1 MKRLIFVLLVIG
13 FAILKAQEQDFELK
27 KINFQGNKTLS
38 ARELHSILVS
48 KESPSKFWQILYK
61 VNKRLGDKPQY
72 LERIKVANDIIS
84 LRNYYLDNGFF
95 DVRIDTLI
103 YYNDESKEAILNF
116 LVDEGKPYLIDKI
129 DFTGLE
135 QIPDSLRRICVSF
148 SFLKV
153 GKRYRRVDVE
163 AEIQRILNLLYDNG
177 YQNAYVERVG
187 IRVLID
193 STKKIVSVFVPFNPN
208 ERYLIKDI
216 KILVEGT
223 GKMKVSEELVRR
235 EIEFKEGEF
244 YSRSLIL
251 KSEANL
257 SQTGLFENV
266 RINLEPT
273 GKADTVNLADVNV
286 WVVPRN
292 KHDIFPSIYFS
303 DERNAFNVGV
313 SVDYQN
319 RNFLGGG
326 RNFSSS
332 VRFQIQ
338 SLSFNRMPSLED
350 TTSAGLIETNMRLN
364 QPYLVGRRIPGE
376 FSLALM
382 IDKQKGYLLNIA
394 RNRVRFIY
402 KPNGAYSGFLDWDI
416 ESVNIKFRGTVDPK
430 LEKLYQRQLNSILS
444 ITFQIDRTDDLI
456 YPRSGY
462 AHMISVEEGGVVPF
476 LLGQMG
482 INVLP
487 FSQYYKFGWLYRRF
501 FGLNNSVFAFK
512 FKLGVANE
520 FYIKSSKR
528 FELQP
533 IPINRRF
540 FAGGSASV
548 RGWRVRELGNVSNPA
563 LGGNVLIEANFE
575 NRIIFWRS
583 FGGVV
588 FVDLGNLWD
597 DLRYVKLNQFAVA
610 GGFGLRYL
618 TFFGGFRFDFGFK
631 VYDPSSTSK
640 MIFKKT
646 AGQILKEMVFH
657 IGVGQTF

>member
-13 FAILKAQEQDFELK
+13 FAILKAQEQNFELK

-72 LERIKVANDIIS
+72 LEKIKVANDIIS

-95 DVRIDTLI
+95 DVKIDTLI
-103 YYNDESKEAILNF
+103 YYNYESKEAILNF
-116 LVDEGKPYLIDKI
+116 LVDEGRPYLIDKI

-135 QIPDSLRRICVSF
+135 QIPDSLRRICMNF

-187 IRVLID
+187 IRVLVD

-273 GKADTVNLADVNV
+273 GKADTVHLADVNV

-382 IDKQKGYLLNIA
+382 IDKQKSYSLNIA

-402 KPNGAYSGFLDWDI
+402 KPNGEYSGFLDWDI

-487 FSQYYKFGWLYRRF
+487 FSQYYKFGWLYWYR
-501 FGLNNSVFAFK
+501 LQFK
-512 FKLGVANE
+512 
-520 FYIKSSKR
+520 S
-528 FELQP
+528 
-533 IPINRRF
+533 
-540 FAGGSASV
+540 
-548 RGWRVRELGNVSNPA
+548 
-563 LGGNVLIEANFE
+563 
-575 NRIIFWRS
+575 
-583 FGGVV
+583 
-588 FVDLGNLWD
+588 
-597 DLRYVKLNQFAVA
+597 LR
-610 GGFGLRYL
+610 
-618 TFFGGFRFDFGFK
+618 
-631 VYDPSSTSK
+631 
-640 MIFKKT
+640 
-646 AGQILKEMVFH
+646 
-657 IGVGQTF
+657 

>member
-1 MKRLIFVLLVIG
+1 MK
-13 FAILKAQEQDFELK
+13 
-27 KINFQGNKTLS
+27 FQGNKTLS
-38 ARELHSILVS
+38 AKELHSILIS
-48 KESPSKFWQILYK
+48 RESPSKFWQILYK
-61 VNKRLGDKPQY
+61 INKRLGDKPQY
-72 LERIKVANDIIS
+72 LEKIKVANDIII
-84 LRNYYLDNGFF
+84 LRNHYFDNGFF
-95 DVRIDTLI
+95 DVKIDTLI
-103 YYNDESKEAILNF
+103 YYGYENKKAILNF
-116 LVDEGKPYLIDKI
+116 LIDEGTPYSIDKI
-129 DFTGLE
+129 NFAGLE
-135 QIPDSLRRICVSF
+135 QIPDSLKEISMKF

-153 GKRYRRVDVE
+153 GNRYRKVDVE

-187 IRVLID
+187 IRVLVD
-193 STKKIVSVFVPFNPN
+193 STKKVVSVFVPFSPN
-208 ERYLIKDI
+208 ERYLIRDI
-216 KILVEGT
+216 KISVERT
-223 GKMKVSEELVRR
+223 GKMKVSEEMVRR

-251 KSEANL
+251 KTEANL

-266 RINLEPT
+266 RINLEPV
-273 GKADTVNLADVNV
+273 GRADTVNLADVNV
-286 WVVPRN
+286 LVVPRN

-303 DERNAFNVGV
+303 DERNALNVGV

-332 VRFQIQ
+332 IRFQIQ
-338 SLSFNRMPSLED
+338 SLSFKRMPSLED
-350 TTSAGLIETNMRLN
+350 TTSAGLIETNVRLN
-364 QPYLVGRRIPGE
+364 QPYLLGRRIPGE

-382 IDKQKGYLLNIA
+382 IDKQKSYLLNIA

-402 KPNGAYSGFLDWDI
+402 KPNGEYSGFLDWDI
-416 ESVNIKFRGTVDPK
+416 ENVNIKFRGMVDPK

-462 AHMISVEEGGVVPF
+462 AHMISVEEGGFVPF

-501 FGLNNSVFAFK
+501 FSLNNSVFAFK
-512 FKLGVANE
+512 FKLGIANE
-520 FYIKSSKR
+520 FHIKSSKR

-533 IPINRRF
+533 IPVNRRF

-575 NRIIFWRS
+575 NRVIFWKN

-588 FVDLGNLWD
+588 FIDLGNLWD
-597 DLRYVKLNQFAVA
+597 DLKDVKLNQFAVA

-618 TFFGGFRFDFGFK
+618 TFFGGFRVDFGFK
-631 VYDPSSTSK
+631 VYDPSSASK
-640 MIFKKT
+640 VIFKKT
-646 AGQILKEMVFH
+646 AGQILKEMIFH

>member
-13 FAILKAQEQDFELK
+13 FAILKAQEQNFELK

-72 LERIKVANDIIS
+72 LEKIKVANDIIS

-95 DVRIDTLI
+95 DVKIDTLI
-103 YYNDESKEAILNF
+103 YYNYESKEAILNF
-116 LVDEGKPYLIDKI
+116 LVDEGRPYLIDKI

-135 QIPDSLRRICVSF
+135 QIPDSLRRICMNF

-187 IRVLID
+187 IRVLVD
-193 STKKIVSVFVPFNPN
+193 STKKIVSVFVPVNPN

-273 GKADTVNLADVNV
+273 GKADTVHLADVNV
-286 WVVPRN
+286 WVVHRN

-382 IDKQKGYLLNIA
+382 IDKQKSYSLNIA

-402 KPNGAYSGFLDWDI
+402 KPNGEYSGFLDWDI

-444 ITFQIDRTDDLI
+444 ITFQIDRTNDLI

>member
-1 MKRLIFVLLVIG
+1 M
-13 FAILKAQEQDFELK
+13 
-27 KINFQGNKTLS
+27 
-38 ARELHSILVS
+38 
-48 KESPSKFWQILYK
+48 
-61 VNKRLGDKPQY
+61 
-72 LERIKVANDIIS
+72 
-84 LRNYYLDNGFF
+84 
-95 DVRIDTLI
+95 
-103 YYNDESKEAILNF
+103 
-116 LVDEGKPYLIDKI
+116 IDKI

-597 DLRYVKLNQFAVA
+597 DLRYVKLNQFAVD
-610 GGFGLRYL
+610 
-618 TFFGGFRFDFGFK
+618 FRAFVRDLAK
-631 VYDPSSTSK
+631 
-640 MIFKKT
+640 IFKT
-646 AGQILKEMVFH
+646 RIELWQ
-657 IGVGQTF
+657 IGVRDEARKIGGIGSCGRALCCNTWLEKFNKVTLIHAKFQNLPLNPIKLSGQCGRLKCCLLFEMETYLEALKNFPPIDYEIQTERGIGKIEKFDIFKNYVYVHYGNDLWERYTLDEIKKIVPPEAFERNKEIFSNGLG

>member
-13 FAILKAQEQDFELK
+13 FAILKAQEQNFELK

-72 LERIKVANDIIS
+72 LEKIKVANDIIS

-95 DVRIDTLI
+95 DVKIDTLI
-103 YYNDESKEAILNF
+103 YYNYESKEAILNF
-116 LVDEGKPYLIDKI
+116 LVDEGRPYLIDKI

-135 QIPDSLRRICVSF
+135 QIPDSLRRICMNF

-187 IRVLID
+187 IRVLVD

-273 GKADTVNLADVNV
+273 GKADTVHLADVNV

-326 RNFSSS
+326 EKF
-332 VRFQIQ
+332 F
-338 SLSFNRMPSLED
+338 
-350 TTSAGLIETNMRLN
+350 IECK
-364 QPYLVGRRIPGE
+364 V
-376 FSLALM
+376 S
-382 IDKQKGYLLNIA
+382 
-394 RNRVRFIY
+394 
-402 KPNGAYSGFLDWDI
+402 
-416 ESVNIKFRGTVDPK
+416 DPK
-430 LEKLYQRQLNSILS
+430 
-444 ITFQIDRTDDLI
+444 
-456 YPRSGY
+456 
-462 AHMISVEEGGVVPF
+462 
-476 LLGQMG
+476 
-482 INVLP
+482 
-487 FSQYYKFGWLYRRF
+487 
-501 FGLNNSVFAFK
+501 FK
-512 FKLGVANE
+512 F
-520 FYIKSSKR
+520 
-528 FELQP
+528 
-533 IPINRRF
+533 
-540 FAGGSASV
+540 
-548 RGWRVRELGNVSNPA
+548 
-563 LGGNVLIEANFE
+563 
-575 NRIIFWRS
+575 
-583 FGGVV
+583 
-588 FVDLGNLWD
+588 
-597 DLRYVKLNQFAVA
+597 
-610 GGFGLRYL
+610 
-618 TFFGGFRFDFGFK
+618 
-631 VYDPSSTSK
+631 
-640 MIFKKT
+640 
-646 AGQILKEMVFH
+646 
-657 IGVGQTF
+657 

>member
-382 IDKQKGYLLNIA
+382 IDKQKSYSLNIA

-402 KPNGAYSGFLDWDI
+402 KPNGEYSGFLDWDI

>member
-13 FAILKAQEQDFELK
+13 FAILKAQEQNFELK

-72 LERIKVANDIIS
+72 LEKIKVANDIIS

-95 DVRIDTLI
+95 DVKIDTLI
-103 YYNDESKEAILNF
+103 YYNYESKEAILNF
-116 LVDEGKPYLIDKI
+116 LVDEGRPYLIDKI

-135 QIPDSLRRICVSF
+135 QIPDSLRRICMNF

-187 IRVLID
+187 IRVLVD

-273 GKADTVNLADVNV
+273 GKADTVHLADVNV

-382 IDKQKGYLLNIA
+382 IDKQKSYSLNIA

-402 KPNGAYSGFLDWDI
+402 KPNGEYSGFLDWDI